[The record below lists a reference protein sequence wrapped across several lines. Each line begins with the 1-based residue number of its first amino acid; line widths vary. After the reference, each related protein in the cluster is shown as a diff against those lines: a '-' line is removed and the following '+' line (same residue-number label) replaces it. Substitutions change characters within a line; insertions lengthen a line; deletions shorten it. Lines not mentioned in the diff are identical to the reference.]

1 MCKEQKVVYETK
13 KEQNLTMWLTL
24 KNNITE
30 EISFFFLNVTNKMR
44 GK

>member
-30 EISFFFLNVTNKMR
+30 EISFFF
-44 GK
+44 